1 MSSSGTAGV
10 SRMPGVTAK
19 RTDRRRAAKSASA
32 RPEYRAGDTPVISTR
47 ALTKRYGEV
56 TAVDRLDL
64 DIFEGEIFGL
74 LGPNG
79 AGKTTTVLMLL
90 GLSEPT
96 SGQAS
101 VLGVDPT
108 RNPLEVKRTV
118 GYLPDSVG
126 FYDDMT
132 GRQNLRYTAALNGL
146 GRDEAVRRVD
156 ELLEQV
162 GLGSVGDRKAGTYSR
177 GMLQRLGIA
186 DALVKSPDVLILDEP
201 TIAIDPIGVAELL
214 ELIRGLVKERGLT
227 VLLSSHLLE
236 QVQHICDR
244 VGIFCA
250 GRMMAHGTVSEL
262 MGSSSDGIMT
272 LEVGVE
278 GDRDAALEAARGL
291 AGVTDVVPDEDQPG
305 VLLVRSQTDVRN
317 DLVAELTRRD
327 LHISH
332 LLRQR
337 AGLEAVYRR
346 YIQECQ
352 DRYGSRM
359 EIAA

>member
-1 MSSSGTAGV
+1 MAK
-10 SRMPGVTAK
+10 VTAK
-19 RTDRRRAAKSASA
+19 RTDRQRAAAATRERDA
-32 RPEYRAGDTPVISTR
+32 RAAYRPGEEPVIRTR
-47 ALTKRYGEV
+47 GLTKRYGTL

-64 DIFEGEIFGL
+64 DIYEGEIFGL

-90 GLSEPT
+90 GLSEP
-96 SGQAS
+96 SGGEAR
-101 VLGVDPT
+101 VLGLDPT
-108 RNPLEVKRTV
+108 RDALEVKRKV

-132 GRQNLRYTAALNGL
+132 GRQNLRYTAYLNGMT
-146 GRDEAVRRVD
+146 RAEADERITV
-156 ELLEQV
+156 LLEQV
-162 GLGSVGDRKAGTYSR
+162 GLTEVADRKAGTYSR

-186 DALVKSPDVLILDEP
+186 DALVKSPEVLILDEP

-214 ELIRGLVKERGLT
+214 ELIRGLVREHRLT

-250 GRMMAHGTVSEL
+250 GRLMASGTVTEL
-262 MGSSSDGIMT
+262 MGAPTDGSVT

-278 GDRDAALEAARGL
+278 GDPTLALEAVRAVG
-291 AGVTDVVPDEDQPG
+291 GVTAMEPDEGQPG
-305 VLLVRSQTDVRN
+305 VLVVSAGRDLRN
-317 DLVAELTRRD
+317 EVVAELTRRG
-327 LHISH
+327 LPISH
-332 LLRQR
+332 LVLRR

-346 YIQECQ
+346 YIQECEE
-352 DRYGSRM
+352 RGGGRR
-359 EIAA
+359 ERAA

>member
-1 MSSSGTAGV
+1 MA
-10 SRMPGVTAK
+10 RVTAK
-19 RTDRRRAAKSASA
+19 RTERRRAVA
-32 RPEYRAGDTPVISTR
+32 REGAAGAPFRPGEEPVIRTR
-47 ALTKRYGEV
+47 GLTKRYGTL

-64 DIFEGEIFGL
+64 EIYEGEIFGL

-90 GLSEPT
+90 GLSEP
-96 SGQAS
+96 SGGQVR
-101 VLGVDPT
+101 VLGLDPT
-108 RNPLEVKRTV
+108 RDPLEVKRRV

-132 GRQNLRYTAALNGL
+132 GRQNLRYTAYLNGMT
-146 GRDEAVRRVD
+146 RAEADERITK
-156 ELLEQV
+156 LLEQV
-162 GLGSVGDRKAGTYSR
+162 DLTDVADRKAGTYSR

-186 DALVKSPDVLILDEP
+186 DALVKSPEVLILDEP

-214 ELIRGLVKERGLT
+214 ELIRGLVREHRLT

-250 GRMMAHGTVSEL
+250 GRLMASGTVTEL
-262 MGSSSDGIMT
+262 LGAPTDGSVV

-278 GDRDAALEAARGL
+278 GDRSRALDAARALD
-291 AGVTDVVPDEDQPG
+291 GVTSVEPDEGQPG
-305 VLLVRSQTDVRN
+305 VLVVSAERDVRN
-317 DLVAELTRRD
+317 ELVAALAA
-327 LHISH
+327 LGLPISH
-332 LLRQR
+332 LVLRH

-346 YIQECQ
+346 HIEECE
-352 DRYGSRM
+352 RRTARRM
-359 EIAA
+359 EPAA

>member
-1 MSSSGTAGV
+1 V
-10 SRMPGVTAK
+10 PGVTAK
-19 RTDRRRAAKSASA
+19 RTDRRRAARTAPVRA
-32 RPEYRAGDTPVISTR
+32 EYRPGEEPVISTR
-47 ALTKRYGEV
+47 ALTKRYGDV

-64 DIFEGEIFGL
+64 DIYEGEIFGL

-96 SGQAS
+96 SGRAT
-101 VLGVDPT
+101 VLGLDPT
-108 RNPLEVKRTV
+108 HDPLDVKRTV
-118 GYLPDSVG
+118 GYLPDTVG
-126 FYDDMT
+126 FYDGMT

-146 GRDEAVRRVD
+146 RRDEADRRVD

-162 GLGSVGDRKAGTYSR
+162 GLADVGDRKAGAYSR

-186 DALVKSPDVLILDEP
+186 DALVKSPNVLILDEP

-214 ELIRGLVKERGLT
+214 ELIRGLVKDRGLT

-250 GRMMAHGTVSEL
+250 GRLMAYGTVSEL
-262 MGSSSDGIMT
+262 LGSSVDGVMT

-278 GDRDAALEAARGL
+278 GDRTVAVDAARDL
-291 AGVTDVVPDEDQPG
+291 AGVTEVVPDEEQPG
-305 VLLVRSQTDVRN
+305 VLLVRSSGDVRN
-317 DLVAELTRRD
+317 ELVAELTRRR
-327 LHISH
+327 LPITH
-332 LLRQR
+332 LLLRR
-337 AGLEAVYRR
+337 PGLEAVYRR
-346 YIQECQ
+346 YIEQCQERFGRRTDQ
-352 DRYGSRM
+352 
-359 EIAA
+359 AA

>member
-1 MSSSGTAGV
+1 
-10 SRMPGVTAK
+10 MPGITAK
-19 RTDRRRAAKSASA
+19 RTDRRRARSAPA
-32 RPEYRAGDTPVISTR
+32 PVRPAYREGDTPVISTR

-96 SGQAS
+96 SGRAS

-108 RNPLEVKRTV
+108 HDPLDVKRVV

-126 FYDDMT
+126 FYDDLT

-146 GRDEAVRRVD
+146 RRDEADRRVD

-162 GLGSVGDRKAGTYSR
+162 GLGDVGDRKAGTYSR

-186 DALVKSPDVLILDEP
+186 DALVKSPSVLILDEP

-250 GRMMAHGTVSEL
+250 GRLMAYGTVSEL
-262 MGSSSDGIMT
+262 LGSSADGVVT

-278 GDRDAALEAARGL
+278 GDPNAALEAARGL
-291 AGVTDVVPDEDQPG
+291 TGVTEVVPDEEQPG
-305 VLLVRSQTDVRN
+305 ILLVRSPNDVRN
-317 DLVAELTRRD
+317 ELVAELTRRN
-327 LHISH
+327 LPITQ
-332 LLRQR
+332 LLRRR

-352 DRYGSRM
+352 DRFATRM
-359 EIAA
+359 EPAA